1 MVADARSK
9 PAALSGYSRGAA
21 KSSMPIHERRL
32 AGRCCIIS
40 ERPAERALRCVA
52 IGRKIICSLAP
63 MPAAAAPIAYERTTG
78 APISSLTPLSLTM
91 VVTAREQD
99 VAA

>member
-1 MVADARSK
+1 
-9 PAALSGYSRGAA
+9 
-21 KSSMPIHERRL
+21 MPIHERRL

-63 MPAAAAPIAYERTTG
+63 MPAAAAPIAYERTDHRRTNIVAYSDVLDDG
-78 APISSLTPLSLTM
+78 RNRARARRRGLTLPMLLIL
-91 VVTAREQD
+91 VKE
-99 VAA
+99 